1 MSNSSAD
8 SQTQRYR
15 EREME
20 RLKMREMKMG
30 VWLVAAEAMD
40 VGCNTL
46 SKAAMSRGM
55 NNFIFVVY
63 SHALGSL
70 LLLPS
75 CFLFHR
81 KVPPPPI
88 TCSIVLRLFLLG
100 FVSYCCALFLFIGV
114 GQSSP
119 TLASALNNLSPAFTF
134 IFAILF
140 RMEAL
145 DLRVRSSFFKFIGTV
160 ISISGAFTVIFYQG
174 LPITFFA
181 PSNSTPKILL
191 SLTGSNW
198 VLGGFFCAAS
208 SVFNSLI
215 LIIKAW
221 VLRDYPSELLVAL
234 ISCSFETLVAVLVA
248 LVAARNNMNA
258 WKLKPDLELMSIF
271 FAAILIVGMLNFVQS
286 WACRKKGPVYVSMF
300 KPLQMIIA
308 VFLGVTLLGD
318 TLHLGSVIGGF
329 TIAFGFYTVMKGKMM
344 EEVSEEDGVI
354 CHYEAALDQAPL
366 LTTKGVDV

>member
-1 MSNSSAD
+1 M
-8 SQTQRYR
+8 
-15 EREME
+15 EM
-20 RLKMREMKMG
+20 RMG
-30 VWLVAAEAMD
+30 ALLVAAEAMD

-55 NNFIFVVY
+55 NNFVFVVY

-70 LLLPS
+70 FLLPS
-75 CFLFHR
+75 SFCFHR
-81 KVPPPPI
+81 KVSPPPI
-88 TCSIVLRLFLLG
+88 NSSIVLRLFLLG

-134 IFAILF
+134 IFAIFF

-145 DLRVRSSFFKFIGTV
+145 DLRNGTSLYKFIGTIV
-160 ISISGAFTVIFYQG
+160 SISGALTLIFYQG
-174 LPITFFA
+174 IPIAFYH
-181 PSNSTPKILL
+181 PSH
-191 SLTGSNW
+191 LTSPAFLGSKW
-198 VLGGFFCAAS
+198 VVGGFFCAAS
-208 SVFNSLI
+208 S
-215 LIIKAW
+215 AW

-248 LVAARNNMNA
+248 MVASRNNMDA
-258 WKLKPDLELMSIF
+258 WKLKPDLELISIF

-318 TLHLGSVIGGF
+318 TLHLGSVIGGL
-329 TIAFGFYTVMKGKMM
+329 TIAFGFYTVMKGKAM
-344 EEVSEEDGVI
+344 EEMTKEEDVTN
-354 CHYEAALDQAPL
+354 CQYEEAPDRAPL
-366 LTTKGVDV
+366 LTKRFHKCTEDTIATNLSAQAEESFT